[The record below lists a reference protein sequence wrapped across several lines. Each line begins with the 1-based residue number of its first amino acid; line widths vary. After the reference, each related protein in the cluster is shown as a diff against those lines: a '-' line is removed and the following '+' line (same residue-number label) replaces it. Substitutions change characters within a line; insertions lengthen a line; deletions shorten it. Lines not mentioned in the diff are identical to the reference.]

1 MVVLILLK
9 ALVLHRQEPQ
19 VAAAK
24 GVRVPRVSQT
34 RTAPRQHLL
43 LKEEVALKQA
53 AVLAGVAAA
62 QRAALAFPR
71 QLQLPEL
78 VQRVAET
85 MHTPLK
91 RAERLLVPVGNGVH
105 RR

>member
-1 MVVLILLK
+1 MVHILLQ

-24 GVRVPRVSQT
+24 EARVPRVFQT

-53 AVLAGVAAA
+53 VVLAGVVAA
-62 QRAALAFPR
+62 QRAALVFPR
-71 QLQLPEL
+71 QLQPLEL

-85 MHTPLK
+85 MRTLLK

-105 RR
+105 RQ